1 MSTLIEFSIALF
13 LAVLVVLI
21 HYETLR
27 HTSASLPRLKL
38 PPRQRI
44 LVVICAAFFAHLIE
58 ITLYAVSYLALEQ
71 FIGSGIVAGQPVG
84 SFYDYFYY
92 SITTYTTLG
101 IGDLYPMEGLRL
113 LSGMESLVGLMMITW
128 SASFTYLCME
138 KFWKLH

>member
-1 MSTLIEFSIALF
+1 MSILIEFFIAIL
-13 LAVLVVLI
+13 LAALVVLI

-27 HTSASLPRLKL
+27 LTSLSFPRLRM

-58 ITLYAVSYLALEQ
+58 ITLYAVSYMLIENA
-71 FIGSGIVAGQPVG
+71 IGSGNIAGLPTD

-92 SITTYTTLG
+92 STVTYTTLG
-101 IGDLYPMEGLRL
+101 IGDLYPQEGLRL
-113 LSGMESLVGLMMITW
+113 LTGMESLLGLMMITW
-128 SASFTYLCME
+128 TASFTYLNME